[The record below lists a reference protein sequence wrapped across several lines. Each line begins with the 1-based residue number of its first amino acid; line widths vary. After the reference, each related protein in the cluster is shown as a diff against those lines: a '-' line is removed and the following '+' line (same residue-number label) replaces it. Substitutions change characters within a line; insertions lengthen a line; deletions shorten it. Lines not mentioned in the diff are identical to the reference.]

1 MNAYVRSALSRV
13 RRHPGS
19 PERRTRD
26 DPASRGLFDRR
37 AHRSSL
43 ERERSL
49 RRSSCG
55 RQSDADLWRA
65 VAEYRA
71 QAQVFAEARHGEAVD
86 AAQRTRAASDSGGVP
101 TPATGHGR
109 LGKRPHDGRRRIAP
123 MAGGNQQPRIF
134 HKGPTASKAT
144 PTILRASSSSN
155 QKARRANWRA

>member
-1 MNAYVRSALSRV
+1 MEQLVAGAIRNEAEIVARLERCARLDPRLLRAIGGYELEPPIFDLTWTFRAVGARSAAGARYRRETGGRPMNAYVRSALSRV

-86 AAQRTRAASDSGGVP
+86 A
-101 TPATGHGR
+101 
-109 LGKRPHDGRRRIAP
+109 
-123 MAGGNQQPRIF
+123 
-134 HKGPTASKAT
+134 
-144 PTILRASSSSN
+144 
-155 QKARRANWRA
+155 